1 MCCEKAG
8 NTQNMV
14 GGLCF
19 RIIFKKSVALLFF
32 FFFFPNLSVRGSLS
46 FENRSVFLGQ
56 AKSHL
61 KSSQVTEVSNW

>member
-32 FFFFPNLSVRGSLS
+32 FFFFSQISVSGDLYPLRTDL
-46 FENRSVFLGQ
+46 FF
-56 AKSHL
+56 
-61 KSSQVTEVSNW
+61 

>member
-32 FFFFPNLSVRGSLS
+32 FSQISVLGDLYPLRTDLFF
-46 FENRSVFLGQ
+46 
-56 AKSHL
+56 
-61 KSSQVTEVSNW
+61 